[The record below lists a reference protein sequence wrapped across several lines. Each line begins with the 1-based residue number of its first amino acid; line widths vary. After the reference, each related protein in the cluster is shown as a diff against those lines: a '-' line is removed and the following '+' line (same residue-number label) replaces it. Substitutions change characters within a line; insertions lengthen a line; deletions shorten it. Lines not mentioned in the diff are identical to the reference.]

1 METPQLN
8 IVVDSDADPAAVAE
22 FLATLNDIY
31 AELSDGDELVI
42 NEVATSKQDSQAVD
56 ARPIHRQGTIDRA
69 LAKGRF
75 ATGYLGVFGRYSKRH
90 PKGAPR
96 PTLPGPD
103 GTADWRTGL
112 AETVDALWR
121 QHQSELA
128 AQSSQPVR

>member
-56 ARPIHRQGTIDRA
+56 ARP
-69 LAKGRF
+69 
-75 ATGYLGVFGRYSKRH
+75 SS
-90 PKGAPR
+90 P
-96 PTLPGPD
+96 PGHD
-103 GTADWRTGL
+103 
-112 AETVDALWR
+112 
-121 QHQSELA
+121 
-128 AQSSQPVR
+128 